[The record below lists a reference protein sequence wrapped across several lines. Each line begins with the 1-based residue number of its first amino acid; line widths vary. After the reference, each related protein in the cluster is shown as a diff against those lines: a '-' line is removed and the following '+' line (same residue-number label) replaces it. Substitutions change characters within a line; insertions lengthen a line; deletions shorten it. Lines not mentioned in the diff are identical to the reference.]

1 MEPVKITSIHFD
13 EHTSVLRSSFNAF
26 EIVVFPHY
34 SHEKYC
40 QALFQKMREI
50 ESSKVPLFLS
60 YHCERVRRPLIW
72 LNQLEKLISLNAAML
87 SDDSVYNRP
96 VRWLSQI
103 EFKRYKQEEEYKA
116 LSKPPVVSLVNEP
129 HVYDFEAVKEQLK
142 NLETYEEKVLF
153 LKDEIYTYRQN
164 PPVFVKRKKPTFDKQ
179 CELEI
184 MRLNDM
190 QELNEKLLAKKQ
202 LQTDN
207 QPLKLPFNGELK
219 VFCDVFYKLMNTTL
233 ADGRPKLPWSI
244 TQATQHICNSYCD
257 ENGNPLSPST
267 VRTYLSPSKIES
279 RPKKHKEMDIDD
291 IIKPERKKLL

>member
-1 MEPVKITSIHFD
+1 VEPVKITSIHFD
-13 EHTSVLRSSFNAF
+13 EHTSVLRSSFNEL
-26 EIVVFPHY
+26 EIVVFSQY
-34 SHEKYC
+34 SNEKYC
-40 QALFQKMREI
+40 HSLLQKIREI

-72 LNQLEKLISLNAAML
+72 LNQLEKLISLNAAII

-164 PPVFVKRKKPTFDKQ
+164 PPVFLTSTRV
-179 CELEI
+179 
-184 MRLNDM
+184 
-190 QELNEKLLAKKQ
+190 
-202 LQTDN
+202 
-207 QPLKLPFNGELK
+207 
-219 VFCDVFYKLMNTTL
+219 TL
-233 ADGRPKLPWSI
+233 
-244 TQATQHICNSYCD
+244 
-257 ENGNPLSPST
+257 
-267 VRTYLSPSKIES
+267 
-279 RPKKHKEMDIDD
+279 
-291 IIKPERKKLL
+291 